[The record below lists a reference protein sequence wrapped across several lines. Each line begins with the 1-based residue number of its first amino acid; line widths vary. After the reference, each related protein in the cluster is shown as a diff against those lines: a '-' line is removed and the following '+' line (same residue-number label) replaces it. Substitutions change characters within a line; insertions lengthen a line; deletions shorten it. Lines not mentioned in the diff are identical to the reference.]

1 MFAVFFFILRHLLVA
16 AIGDRIP
23 SLCSDLVYLFLYLL
37 KVVFDHDVNILV
49 KTLAQKGKA

>member
-1 MFAVFFFILRHLLVA
+1 MFAVFLFILRHLLVA